1 MQGLTRWVIV
11 LGAVVL
17 LGFAAAIVLL
27 RQNLTTSMSIS
38 DESVV
43 IDIGSGTSLRG
54 VAALLAEQG
63 VLSHPRSFVL
73 YGRFTGRAA
82 RIQAGEYEIR
92 AGTTPLELLEQ
103 LVSGQVKLHGLTI
116 VEGWTVNELLVVL
129 RLHPAVAQTIESANP
144 VVIAEVLGLDV
155 GHAEGQF
162 FPDTYRFPR
171 GTSDIEILR
180 QAHDLLRERLDEAW
194 KSRQSG
200 LPFDTPYDLLILAS
214 IVERETAL
222 DEERP
227 LVAGVFV
234 RRLEKRMRL
243 QTDPTVIYGLGQDFD
258 GNLTRQH
265 LKNDTPYNTYT
276 RRGLPPTPIGLPG
289 ELSLRAAANPD
300 QGAALYFVA
309 TGNDDG
315 SHFFTATLEEHNA
328 AVAKYL
334 ARLRERKE

>member
-1 MQGLTRWVIV
+1 MRRLRRWFII
-11 LGAVVL
+11 LGAVAL

-27 RQNLTTSMSIS
+27 RQNLTASMSIGG
-38 DESVV
+38 EPVV
-43 IDIGSGTSLRG
+43 VDIGAGTSLRG
-54 VAALLAEQG
+54 VAALLAQQG
-63 VLSHPRSFVL
+63 VLRYPRSFAL

-92 AGTTPLELLEQ
+92 VGTTLLEFLDQ
-103 LVSGQVKLHGLTI
+103 LVSGQVKLYALTV
-116 VEGWTVNELLVVL
+116 VEGWNLNDLLAAL
-129 RLHPAVAQTIESANP
+129 RRHPAVVQTIESANP
-144 VVIAEVLGLDV
+144 VVMAEALGLDA

-171 GTSDIEILR
+171 GTSDVEILS
-180 QAHDLLRERLDEAW
+180 QAHELLRERLDEAW
-194 KSRQSG
+194 KSRRAG
-200 LPFDTPYDLLILAS
+200 LPFDTAYDLLILAS

-258 GNLTRQH
+258 GNLTRRH
-265 LKNDTPYNTYT
+265 LKTDTPYNTYT

-289 ELSLRAAANPD
+289 EQSLSAAANPD
-300 QGAALYFVA
+300 QGVALYFVA

-334 ARLRERKE
+334 ARLRERKN

>member
-1 MQGLTRWVIV
+1 MQGLRRWAIV

-27 RQNLTTSMSIS
+27 RQNLTASMSIG
-38 DESVV
+38 DEPVV
-43 IDIGSGTSLRG
+43 IDIESGTSLRG

-63 VLSHPRSFVL
+63 VLSHPRSFAL
-73 YGRFTGRAA
+73 YGRFTGRAV
-82 RIQAGEYEIR
+82 RVQAGEYEIHE
-92 AGTTPLELLEQ
+92 GTTPLEFLEQ
-103 LVSGQVKLHGLTI
+103 LVSGQVKLHALTI
-116 VEGWTVNELLVVL
+116 VEGWTVNDLLVAL
-129 RLHPAVAQTIESANP
+129 RRNPAVAQTIESANP
-144 VVIAEVLGLDV
+144 VVMAEALGLDV
-155 GHAEGQF
+155 DHAEGQF
-162 FPDTYRFPR
+162 FPDTYKFPK
-171 GTSDIEILR
+171 GTSDIEILS
-180 QAHDLLRERLDEAW
+180 QAHDLLLERLDKAW
-194 KSRQSG
+194 RSRRSG

-265 LKNDTPYNTYT
+265 QKNDTPYNTYT

-300 QGAALYFVA
+300 QGMALYFVA

-328 AVAKYL
+328 AVVKYL

>member
-1 MQGLTRWVIV
+1 MRRLRRWFIV
-11 LGAVVL
+11 VGAVVL

-27 RQNLTTSMSIS
+27 RQNLTTSMSIGG
-38 DESVV
+38 DPVV
-43 IDIGSGTSLRG
+43 VDIGAGTSLRG
-54 VAALLAEQG
+54 VAALLAQQG
-63 VLSHPRSFVL
+63 VLSYPRSFAL

-92 AGTTPLELLEQ
+92 GGTTPLEFLDQ
-103 LVSGQVKLHGLTI
+103 LVSGQVKLYALTV
-116 VEGWTVNELLVVL
+116 VEGWNLNDLLAAL
-129 RLHPAVAQTIESANP
+129 RRHPAVVQTIESANP
-144 VVIAEVLGLDV
+144 VVMAEALGLDV

-171 GTSDIEILR
+171 GTSDVEILSR
-180 QAHDLLRERLDEAW
+180 AHELLRERLGEAW
-194 KSRQSG
+194 KSRRAG
-200 LPFDTPYDLLILAS
+200 LPFDTANDLLILAS

-258 GNLTRQH
+258 GNLTRRH
-265 LKNDTPYNTYT
+265 LKTDTPYNTYT

-289 ELSLRAAANPD
+289 EQSLRAAANPH

-334 ARLRERKE
+334 ARLRERKK

>member
-1 MQGLTRWVIV
+1 MRRLRRWFIV
-11 LGAVVL
+11 VGAVVL

-27 RQNLTTSMSIS
+27 RQNLTASMSIGG
-38 DESVV
+38 EPVV
-43 IDIGSGTSLRG
+43 VDIGAGTSLRG
-54 VAALLAEQG
+54 VAALLAQQG
-63 VLSHPRSFVL
+63 VLSYPRSFAL

-92 AGTTPLELLEQ
+92 GGTTPLEFLDQ
-103 LVSGQVKLHGLTI
+103 LVSGQVKLYALTV
-116 VEGWTVNELLVVL
+116 VEGWNLNDLLAAL
-129 RLHPAVAQTIESANP
+129 RRHPAVVQTIESANP
-144 VVIAEVLGLDV
+144 VVMAEALGLDV

-171 GTSDIEILR
+171 GTSDVEILSR
-180 QAHDLLRERLDEAW
+180 AHELLRERLGEAW
-194 KSRQSG
+194 KSRRAG
-200 LPFDTPYDLLILAS
+200 LPFDTANDLLILAS

-258 GNLTRQH
+258 GNLTRRH
-265 LKNDTPYNTYT
+265 LKTDTPYNTYT

-289 ELSLRAAANPD
+289 EQSLRATANPD

-334 ARLRERKE
+334 ARLRERKN

>member
-1 MQGLTRWVIV
+1 M
-11 LGAVVL
+11 
-17 LGFAAAIVLL
+17 
-27 RQNLTTSMSIS
+27 
-38 DESVV
+38 
-43 IDIGSGTSLRG
+43 
-54 VAALLAEQG
+54 
-63 VLSHPRSFVL
+63 
-73 YGRFTGRAA
+73 
-82 RIQAGEYEIR
+82 
-92 AGTTPLELLEQ
+92 
-103 LVSGQVKLHGLTI
+103 
-116 VEGWTVNELLVVL
+116 
-129 RLHPAVAQTIESANP
+129 
-144 VVIAEVLGLDV
+144 
-155 GHAEGQF
+155 
-162 FPDTYRFPR
+162 
-171 GTSDIEILR
+171 
-180 QAHDLLRERLDEAW
+180 RERLDEAW
-194 KSRQSG
+194 KSRRSG
-200 LPFDTPYDLLILAS
+200 LPFDTAYDLLILAS

-289 ELSLRAAANPD
+289 ELSLRAAADPD

-334 ARLRERKE
+334 ARLRENRK

>member
-1 MQGLTRWVIV
+1 MRRLTRWSIV

-17 LGFAAAIVLL
+17 LGFAAAVVLL
-27 RQNLTTSMSIS
+27 RQNLTASMSIG
-38 DESVV
+38 DEAVV
-43 IDIGSGTSLRG
+43 VDIGPGTSLRG
-54 VAALLAEQG
+54 VAALLAQQG
-63 VLSHPRSFVL
+63 VLSHPRSFAL

-92 AGTTPLELLEQ
+92 GGTTPLEFLDQ
-103 LVSGQVKLHGLTI
+103 LVSGQVKLYALTV
-116 VEGWTVNELLVVL
+116 VEGWNLNDLLAAL
-129 RLHPAVAQTIESANP
+129 RRHPAVVQTIGSANP
-144 VVIAEVLGLDV
+144 VVMAETLGLDV

-171 GTSDIEILR
+171 GTSDVEILSR
-180 QAHDLLRERLDEAW
+180 AHELLRERLDEAW
-194 KSRQSG
+194 KSRRAG
-200 LPFDTPYDLLILAS
+200 LPFDTAYDLLILAS

-258 GNLTRQH
+258 GNLTRRH
-265 LKNDTPYNTYT
+265 LKTDTPYNTYT

-289 ELSLRAAANPD
+289 QQSLRAAANPD
-300 QGAALYFVA
+300 QGTALYFVA

-334 ARLRERKE
+334 VRLRERKN

>member
-1 MQGLTRWVIV
+1 MRGLTRWLIV
-11 LGAVVL
+11 LGGVVL
-17 LGFAAAIVLL
+17 LGLAASVALL
-27 RQNLTTSMSIS
+27 RQNLTTSMSLG
-38 DESVV
+38 DDPVV
-43 IDIGSGTSLRG
+43 IEIAGGTSLQS
-54 VAALLAEQG
+54 VAALLAHEG
-63 VLSHPRSFVL
+63 VLSHPRSFTL

-92 AGTTPLELLEQ
+92 PGTTPLAFLDQ
-103 LVSGQVKLHGLTI
+103 LVTGQVKLHALTV
-116 VEGWTVNELLVVL
+116 VEGWSLNDLLAAL
-129 RLHPAVAQTIESANP
+129 RRHPAVAQTIESADP
-144 VVIAEVLGLDV
+144 VTLAETLGLEV

-162 FPDTYRFPR
+162 FPDTYRFAR
-171 GTSDIEILR
+171 GTSDLNILR
-180 QAHDLLRERLDEAW
+180 QANDLLRERLDEAW
-194 KSRQSG
+194 KTRRSG
-200 LPFDTPYDLLILAS
+200 LPVDAAYDLLILAS

-222 DEERP
+222 DEETP

-243 QTDPTVIYGLGQDFD
+243 QADPTVIYGLGQNFN

-265 LKNDTPYNTYT
+265 LETDTPYNTYT

-289 ELSLRAAANPD
+289 EQSLRAAANPD
-300 QGAALYFVA
+300 QGTALYFVA

-334 ARLRERKE
+334 ARLRARKE

>member
-1 MQGLTRWVIV
+1 MHRLTRWFIV
-11 LGAVVL
+11 VGAVVL

-27 RQNLTTSMSIS
+27 RLNLSASMSID

-54 VAALLAEQG
+54 VATLLAEQG
-63 VLSHPRSFVL
+63 VLSHPRSFTL

-92 AGTTPLELLEQ
+92 QGTTPLEFLEL
-103 LVSGQVKLHGLTI
+103 LVSGQVKLHGLTV
-116 VEGWTVNELLVVL
+116 VEGWTVNDLLAAL
-129 RLHPAVAQTIESANP
+129 RRHPAVAQTIESANP
-144 VVIAEVLGLDV
+144 VVLAEAVGLDV

-171 GTSDIEILR
+171 GTSDIEILA
-180 QAHDLLRERLDEAW
+180 QAHELMRKRLDEAW
-194 KSRQSG
+194 KSRRSG

-315 SHFFTATLEEHNA
+315 SHFFTATLEEHNTV
-328 AVAKYL
+328 VAKYL
-334 ARLRERKE
+334 ARLRERRE